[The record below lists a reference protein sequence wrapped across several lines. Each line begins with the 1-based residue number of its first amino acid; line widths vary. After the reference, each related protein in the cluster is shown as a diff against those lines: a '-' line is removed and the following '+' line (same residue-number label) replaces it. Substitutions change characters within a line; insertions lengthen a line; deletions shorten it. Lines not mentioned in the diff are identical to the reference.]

1 MRLVLSVAALALSQ
15 PTLAL
20 AQSAPPSDAPDG
32 WTMQL
37 GGALI
42 AGPAW
47 QGSDDT
53 AVSLFPDVRV
63 SYGDRFF
70 ASIPE
75 GVGYNLISS
84 DAWRAGPIAK
94 IRFGRDEEDGGSPF
108 RVSGESNELRGLG
121 DIDTAGEVGAFVERR
136 FGDAAEWRLRGEV
149 RQGFGGHQGV
159 VADAS
164 LTYQTRLGSTLVSLG
179 PRLSF
184 ASEDYMQTYFGI
196 DPAQSAG
203 SGLAVYRADGGLLSY
218 GLGASVIQP
227 LSRNSA
233 VTLFGSVERLGDAA
247 ADSPLIRDR
256 GSETQATV
264 GIGYGFRF
272 SL

>member
-1 MRLVLSVAALALSQ
+1 MRLALSIAALVLTT
-15 PTLAL
+15 PALAM
-20 AQSAPPSDAPDG
+20 AQSAPPSEAPDG

-47 QGSDDT
+47 QGSDET

-75 GVGYNLISS
+75 GVGYNLLS
-84 DAWRAGPIAK
+84 DGDWRAGPIAK

-108 RVSGESNELRGLG
+108 RISGESDELRGLG
-121 DIDTAGEVGAFVERR
+121 DIDTAGEVGVFVERR
-136 FGDAAEWRLRGEV
+136 FGDDAAWRLRGEV
-149 RQGFGGHQGV
+149 RQGFGGHEGV

-164 LTYQTRLGSTLVSLG
+164 LIYQTRLGSTLISMGPRVSL
-179 PRLSF
+179 

-203 SGLAVYRADGGLLSY
+203 SGLAVYSADGGLLSY
-218 GLGASVIQP
+218 GLGASVILP
-227 LSRNSA
+227 VSRTSA
-233 VTLFGSVERLGDAA
+233 VTVFGSVEHLGDPA
-247 ADSPLIRDR
+247 ADSPLIRER
-256 GSETQATV
+256 GAATQATI

-272 SL
+272 GL